1 MCGAAAN
8 VCYGFVFYVA
18 VKNEAWHF
26 SVRGFG
32 CALFICRVENI
43 TATKGRIKM
52 PENRKTAFERIAEL
66 ESALLDRL
74 QGEELDMLNDL
85 IEAWTEY
92 CDEK

>member
-1 MCGAAAN
+1 
-8 VCYGFVFYVA
+8 
-18 VKNEAWHF
+18 
-26 SVRGFG
+26 
-32 CALFICRVENI
+32 
-43 TATKGRIKM
+43 M